1 MSRKRLVMGICP
13 LCNRSNG
20 ELMYL
25 DDVEGIFALHMR
37 STTPC
42 NACKKRHLSKGVLLV
57 TSGSYRAMVITN
69 DAFQRV
75 FVSKIPAS
83 KVVIISEG
91 EMDELIS
98 MLRDDLV
105 SKVVESARS

>member
-42 NACKKRHLSKGVLLV
+42 NACK
-57 TSGSYRAMVITN
+57 TSGTYRTLILKEESFV
-69 DAFQRV
+69 RV
-75 FVSKIPAS
+75 FNSNIPRS
-83 KVVIISEG
+83 RTIVISEG
-91 EMDELIS
+91 EMDDLTAMI
-98 MLRDDLV
+98 RDDIAQ
-105 SKVVESARS
+105 KMNEA

>member
-1 MSRKRLVMGICP
+1 MSRQRLVMGICP

-57 TSGSYRAMVITN
+57 TSGTYRTLILKEESFV
-69 DAFQRV
+69 RV
-75 FVSKIPAS
+75 FNSNIPRS
-83 KVVIISEG
+83 RTIVISEG
-91 EMDELIS
+91 EMDDLTAMI
-98 MLRDDLV
+98 RDDIAQ
-105 SKVVESARS
+105 KMNEART

>member
-1 MSRKRLVMGICP
+1 MCEEASL
-13 LCNRSNG
+13 
-20 ELMYL
+20 
-25 DDVEGIFALHMR
+25 
-37 STTPC
+37 T
-42 NACKKRHLSKGVLLV
+42 
-57 TSGSYRAMVITN
+57 GSAPGDERVIQSDGYTN